1 MSYQINSKIS
11 HPITGLDFFKEQ
23 DESNVEIYLFAI
35 QIYKNIFGVGRLSK
49 ILCNFQS
56 GSWQMLTSAYK
67 VGGWGEK
74 RPKICLGNTY
84 LNGPNI

>member
-1 MSYQINSKIS
+1 MKTRIILLLSYQINSKIS
-11 HPITGLDFFKEQ
+11 HPITGLDIFKEQ

-67 VGGWGEK
+67 VGGWVKTGQK
-74 RPKICLGNTY
+74 MLK
-84 LNGPNI
+84 